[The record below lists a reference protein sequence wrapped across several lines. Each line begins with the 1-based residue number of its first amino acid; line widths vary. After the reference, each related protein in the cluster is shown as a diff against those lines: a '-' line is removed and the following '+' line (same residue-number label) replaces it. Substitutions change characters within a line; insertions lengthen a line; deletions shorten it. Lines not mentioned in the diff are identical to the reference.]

1 MLRGK
6 LDMQGTIRSR
16 IQRKQELTCEFDEL
30 SENNFFN
37 QILKTTLHVLVKDEG
52 VGPDRKAALKKNLVF
67 FDGIDLLEPSEI
79 AWNRLYYQRNNKNYE
94 LLNIPWL
101 RSHPIRYREPPLPN
115 DGATCI

>member
-79 AWNRLYYQRNNKNYE
+79 AWNRLYYQRNNKN
-94 LLNIPWL
+94 
-101 RSHPIRYREPPLPN
+101 
-115 DGATCI
+115 